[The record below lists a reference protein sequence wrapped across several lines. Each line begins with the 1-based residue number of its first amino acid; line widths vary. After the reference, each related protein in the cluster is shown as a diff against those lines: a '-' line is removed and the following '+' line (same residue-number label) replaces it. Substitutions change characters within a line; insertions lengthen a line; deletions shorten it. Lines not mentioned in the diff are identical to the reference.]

1 MQGNNTTIIEDCLDC
16 VSESSSLLD
25 DVEIVLVA
33 LAALAGIAAWAYKK
47 YKALNADGKITLDE
61 IIDSMD
67 EVKEK
72 TVEAKAQLKTVDEV
86 LESRNVAELKV
97 MLKEKGL
104 AVSGKKADLVAR
116 LKASVSESD
125 RVVDIRLD
133 NLEAT
138 AKRHERLIEQLVQ
151 SNMDMK
157 TGLAQVAT
165 ELEVTNGLIA
175 SYMGNN
181 QKIVFALIAI
191 VAGAMGISTQM

>member
-1 MQGNNTTIIEDCLDC
+1 M
-16 VSESSSLLD
+16 
-25 DVEIVLVA
+25 
-33 LAALAGIAAWAYKK
+33 
-47 YKALNADGKITLDE
+47 
-61 IIDSMD
+61 
-67 EVKEK
+67 
-72 TVEAKAQLKTVDEV
+72 
-86 LESRNVAELKV
+86 
-97 MLKEKGL
+97 
-104 AVSGKKADLVAR
+104 
-116 LKASVSESD
+116 VSESD